1 MVLLFLF
8 GSGFAG
14 LGKMILGG
22 GYMKSAAILL
32 IPVLMCGLAW
42 PVSAKTPHPQRQ
54 EAQSE
59 PGRGF
64 EEILDLWRDGK
75 YDAVYERTIP
85 SGKQSRES
93 FVAQLSSADR
103 KPACCWEKLQ
113 DVRVT
118 EQDERKATLHA
129 KVGLEGK
136 DGSTD
141 FSTRQFKL
149 RKKDGVWKAA
159 ASDILSLSG
168 KGKKNSRK
176 H

>member
-1 MVLLFLF
+1 
-8 GSGFAG
+8 
-14 LGKMILGG
+14 
-22 GYMKSAAILL
+22 MKRAAILL
-32 IPVLMCGLAW
+32 IMVLVCGIACPL
-42 PVSAKTPHPQRQ
+42 SAKTSRPQRQ
-54 EAQSE
+54 EVQTE

-93 FVAQLSSADR
+93 FITKLSSADR

-118 EQDERKATLHA
+118 EQDDRQATLHA

-141 FSTRQFKL
+141 FSTREFKL

-168 KGKKNSRK
+168 KGKKSSRK

>member
-1 MVLLFLF
+1 
-8 GSGFAG
+8 
-14 LGKMILGG
+14 
-22 GYMKSAAILL
+22 MKRAAILL
-32 IPVLMCGLAW
+32 SMVLMCGIACPL
-42 PVSAKTPHPQRQ
+42 SAKTFRPQRQ
-54 EAQSE
+54 EAQTE

-93 FVAQLSSADR
+93 FVTKLSSADR

-118 EQDERKATLHA
+118 EQDGRQATLRA

-141 FSTRQFKL
+141 FSTREFKL

-168 KGKKNSRK
+168 KGKKSSRR

>member
-1 MVLLFLF
+1 
-8 GSGFAG
+8 
-14 LGKMILGG
+14 
-22 GYMKSAAILL
+22 MKRTAIFL

-42 PVSAKTPHPQRQ
+42 PVSAKTSHPQRREVQ
-54 EAQSE
+54 AE

-93 FVAQLSSADR
+93 FVTKLSSAER

-118 EQDERKATLHA
+118 EQDDRQATLHA

-136 DGSTD
+136 DGLTD

-168 KGKKNSRK
+168 NRKKSSRRHYPRK
-176 H
+176 KATAAPY